1 MARPFEFDKDV
12 VLDKAMLLF
21 WDRGYF
27 NTSFQ
32 DIVQHLELNRSSIYN
47 SFIDK
52 RTLFIESLKH
62 YINKESRSLMKNLS
76 KLPPEKNSIK
86 KILEQVVSANFTNKN
101 PKGCLVVNTAIEIA
115 NHDIEIQHIIA
126 NNAKEV
132 IAAFTDFIK
141 AGQKQGN
148 LNTKIEADAL
158 AIALFHQITA
168 LRVTGKVITN
178 KSFFSNTIN
187 TFIQLFNKNIK

>member
-1 MARPFEFDKDV
+1 MARPFEFDKDL

-21 WDRGYF
+21 WNKGYF
-27 NTSFQ
+27 DTSFQ

-47 SFIDK
+47 SFTDK
-52 RTLFIESLKH
+52 RTLFIESRKN
-62 YINKESRSLMKNLS
+62 YINKESISMMESLS

-115 NHDIEIQHIIA
+115 NHDTYIKDIIA
-126 NNAKEV
+126 NNAQEV

-141 AGQKQGN
+141 EGQKQGN
-148 LNTKIEADAL
+148 FNTKIKADAL

-168 LRVTGKVITN
+168 LRVTGKIITN

-187 TFIQLFNKNIK
+187 TFIQLFNKT